1 MFDPTLLTTFVTV
14 ARVRSFTEAG
24 RRLGLQQSTV
34 SQHVRRL
41 EAAAARQLLVRDT
54 HSVALTADGEA
65 MLGLAQGI
73 IEANERARRYF
84 AASELRGRVRFGA
97 SEDFVQSRLPQV
109 LREFTRVHR
118 AVDLELTVGLS
129 GGLLQALD
137 DGELDLVLAK
147 RRPGDERGH
156 LVRREKLAWVGSD
169 PALAEPDRPLPLILY
184 PPPSISRAIAL
195 EALERVERS
204 WRIVCTS
211 RSFSGLNAAAL
222 AGLGITVQ
230 TENAV
235 PPDLTVLPPSLSLPE
250 LGQIEFVIAGAGRSL
265 RGPAAAL
272 ATAIL
277 DNADRL

>member
-1 MFDPTLLTTFVTV
+1 VFDPALLTTFVTV
-14 ARVRSFTEAG
+14 AKAGSFTEAG
-24 RRLGLQQSTV
+24 RRLGLRQSTV

-41 EAAAARQLLVRDT
+41 EEATARRLFMRDT

-65 MLGLAQGI
+65 MLGLAHGI
-73 IEANERARRYF
+73 LEANERARRYF
-84 AASELRGRVRFGA
+84 AGSELRGRVRFGA
-97 SEDFVQSRLPQV
+97 SEDFVQSRLPEI

-137 DGELDLVLAK
+137 AGELDLVLAK
-147 RRPGDERGH
+147 RRPGEDRGR
-156 LVRREKLAWVGSD
+156 LVRREKLVWVGCD

-195 EALERVERS
+195 ERLERAGRS

-211 RSFSGLNAAAL
+211 ASFSGLNAAAL

-230 TENAV
+230 ADGFV
-235 PPDLTVLPPSLSLPE
+235 PAGLGALQPTALPE
-250 LGQIEFVIAGAGRSL
+250 LGHIEFVLAGAGRRL
-265 RGPAAAL
+265 RAPADAL
-272 ATAIL
+272 AGTIL
-277 DNADRL
+277 DNVYRL